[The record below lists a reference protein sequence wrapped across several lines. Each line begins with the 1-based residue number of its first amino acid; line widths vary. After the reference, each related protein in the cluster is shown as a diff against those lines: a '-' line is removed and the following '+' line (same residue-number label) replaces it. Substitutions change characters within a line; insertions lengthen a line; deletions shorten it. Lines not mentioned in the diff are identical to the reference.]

1 MPTMD
6 TRSFLGIDTERRRL
20 HRLVLGGLALAGTA
34 LAASAQS
41 PQSPQSVQTAQTA
54 QTTQSARAAIRQG
67 GTVTLISLLEPPT
80 LVGIANSAAGTF
92 VVSPKVVEGLLRYD
106 FDLRPQPQLATA
118 WQVSKDGLRYTFKL
132 RPNVKWHDGKP
143 FTAADVAW
151 SILAVKDKH
160 PRGRGTF
167 ASVVEVQTPD
177 PLTAV
182 VVLSR
187 PAPFL
192 LGALAATETP
202 IVPRHL
208 YEGMDAATHPVNNR
222 PVGTGPF
229 VFKEWVRGSH
239 VVLERNPNY
248 WDPGK
253 PHIDRLVVRFITDP
267 AAAAAALESGDADLG
282 GATPVPLSDLERIGK
297 LPHLSLES
305 RGNEYFNNQT
315 TRIEFNLDNPYFK
328 HRKVRQAV
336 AHAIDLQVV
345 LKVVW
350 QGYGIVA
357 PGPISPVLKQFHD
370 PSVKYRSF
378 DLAKAEQLLDEAGF
392 PRGADG
398 VRFRVT
404 HDVFDAHANRVG
416 QVLRQNLGRIGVDV
430 TIRSQE
436 FGAYIKRVYTDRD
449 FDFNNQ
455 GMSQLFDPTVGIQR
469 FYWSK
474 NFRPG
479 VPFSN
484 GAHYANPEADRLLEA
499 AAVENDPARRRKLF
513 SDFQHLIADD
523 VPTIGLVAAA
533 QITVANRRIVNHT
546 VGAEGL
552 YGNFADI
559 AILASPF

>member
-1 MPTMD
+1 MHRHNKAAERLDAGMP
-6 TRSFLGIDTERRRL
+6 RRRFHQAL
-20 HRLVLGGLALAGTA
+20 LAGLGLSSAPPMVTRA
-34 LAASAQS
+34 QAA
-41 PQSPQSVQTAQTA
+41 
-54 QTTQSARAAIRQG
+54 TQPAIRQG
-67 GTVTLISLLEPPT
+67 GTVTLVSLLEPPT

-92 VVSPKVVEGLLRYD
+92 VVSPKIVEGLLRYD
-106 FDLRPQPQLATA
+106 LDLRPQPQLATA
-118 WQVSKDGLRYTFKL
+118 WQVSPDGLRYTFQL
-132 RPNVKWHDGKP
+132 RPNVRWHDGRP
-143 FTAADVAW
+143 FTSADVAY
-151 SILAVKDKH
+151 SILAVKEKH

-167 ASVVEVQTPD
+167 ANVLEVQTPD

-192 LGALAATETP
+192 IRALAATETP

-208 YEGMDAATHPVNNR
+208 YEGSDPATNPLNLR

-253 PHIDRLVVRFITDP
+253 PHIDRLVIRFITDP
-267 AAAAAALESGDADLG
+267 AAAAAALESGAVDLG
-282 GATPVPLSDLERIGK
+282 GATPVPLSDLERIAR
-297 LPHLSLES
+297 LPHLSIDS

-328 HRKVRQAV
+328 HKKVRQAV
-336 AHAIDLQVV
+336 AHAVDPQMV

-357 PGPISPVLKQFHD
+357 PGPISPVLKSFYD
-370 PSVKYRSF
+370 PSINYRSL
-378 DLAKAEQLLDEAGF
+378 DLKKAEQLLDEVGF
-392 PRGADG
+392 ARGPDG

-404 HDVFDAHANRVG
+404 HDVFDPLANRVA
-416 QVLRQNLGRIGVDV
+416 QYLRQNLGRIGVDV
-430 TIRSQE
+430 TIRTQE
-436 FGAYIKRVYTDRD
+436 FGAYIKRIYTDRN

-474 NFRPG
+474 NYRPG

-484 GAHYANPEADRLLEA
+484 GSHYANPEVDRLLEA
-499 AAVENDPARRRKLF
+499 AATENDPAVRRQLF
-513 SDFQHLIADD
+513 SDFQRIIADD
-523 VPTIGLVAAA
+523 LPTIGLVAAA

-559 AILASPF
+559 AIAA